1 MRRLIAISVTV
12 AVTVLLAA
20 CSTVGINT
28 ASNGR
33 SLDPLRDDVAS
44 LLIAFDL
51 PRGLG
56 PNNAAG
62 QLFTFDVANGGPQEH
77 LRLSLVPADADQV
90 AGNLPPPGDGRAY
103 YLYNIAENDK
113 PAIRAAQQAAQAR
126 GISASSIQIGVVP
139 HLCGA
144 GQVDKNLLTV
154 SIYGAIPGQTR
165 LMPFMNQMPLA
176 AVLQQPGSTQL
187 AICQG

>member
-1 MRRLIAISVTV
+1 MRRLIAVAMTV

-20 CSTVGINT
+20 CSTAGINT

-62 QLFTFDVANGGPQEH
+62 QLFTFDVANGGPSEH
-77 LRLSLVPADADQV
+77 LRATLVPADFDEV
-90 AGNLPPPGDGRAY
+90 SSRLPAPAEGRQY
-103 YLYNIAENDK
+103 YLYQLSEQSK
-113 PAIRAAQQAAQAR
+113 GQIRAAQAAAAAR
-126 GISASSIQIGVVP
+126 GITASSIQLGIVP
-139 HLCGA
+139 HLCSA
-144 GQVDKNLLTV
+144 GPVDQNTLTV
-154 SIYGAIPGQTR
+154 SIFATLPGRTG
-165 LMPFMNQMPLA
+165 LLPFMNRETLA
-176 AVLQQPGSTQL
+176 SVLQQPGSTQL
-187 AICQG
+187 AICS